1 MASTV
6 GMALG
11 TACTVALTSLTT
23 SRRPYML
30 QANVGWVS
38 SSLLCRTSRWAPAS
52 VSRVT
57 RIPSVQC
64 GSSNPNPR
72 RDGASI
78 STASSRA
85 EDLSA
90 ATAKP
95 SRSPKARK
103 DAVSESAAD
112 EDNGSAV
119 EKADP
124 IRRRTRSSSAAKDKK
139 SKKVKGDGDAEEQTG
154 VSGGERRRKSKAAMT
169 ENEIRL
175 AQLRQELQAALEE
188 RQRLAALLQG
198 KAEPEETAAAQTVRT
213 PVDAGEAAAAAAV
226 RKASAERARE
236 ESLALKKEREA
247 LRAVQAAQKAEEEA
261 AQARERE
268 EAAAGVREVA
278 AARARAEAEAK
289 AAEEAAALASR
300 EAAARAREEAE
311 ARAKA
316 EALAR
321 ERAEAEAKAREEAA
335 RMVELPRQ
343 EQLRKLQ
350 QEHEFIAAKMFFYPG
365 QVQAGKPVE
374 IFFHRPASV
383 LKDKSGVNVVGAF
396 NNWQWQPFKA
406 ELKPSSEVPN
416 DWWVCQIHIP
426 EEAYQVDFVF
436 HSTDNVYE
444 NNGGQDFYI
453 AVTGGMAEAEF
464 ETMLNERK
472 REEAER
478 EAAEEAERERRAEE
492 ERRAAKLKAQQ
503 EAERKQAR
511 DMANDARN
519 RLGEMRRTCGTSLEG
534 VWRLEEVARAEG
546 GERVVRL
553 LYNRAGRPLAGSGAV
568 WVHGGVNGWQDGLS
582 ATGELKPDNQ
592 DNGDWWSVQLTL
604 PADAVV
610 LNWVMADGPV
620 GKAGAYDNNGRKD
633 FAASVGSDDEARA
646 LFDELEERLLAKLE
660 RERIEREEREAKEA
674 ARRQEMKLAMKRRTK
689 EAFLQSQAHVFYT
702 EPADPRAGETVRVFY
717 NPQNTVLHGRQN
729 VWMRGSFNRW
739 THRTGCFLPVHMQPS
754 ANGTHL
760 VGEVTVPHDAFIM
773 DLVFMDSSDPNVATY
788 DNRGGL
794 DYHVPITGSTS
805 KEPPLYIVHVAL
817 EMAPIAKVGG
827 LGDVVTSLS
836 RAILELGHKAEVIL
850 PKYDVLKYDCI
861 QELQDRGSFA
871 WGGTNWR
878 MWFGYVEGIGVHF
891 LEPESGIFW
900 VNCIYGRKDDGHRF
914 GIFCN
919 AALEML
925 VQTGRQPDILHCH
938 DWSSAPV
945 AWLHAESYKQ
955 YGLGNARTVFTI
967 HNLEFGQALIG
978 RAMAACNMATTVS
991 PTYAWEIGG
1000 HGAVAAHRGKFHG
1013 ILNGI
1018 DPDIWDPMTDRFL
1031 PMRYSSE
1038 EVVEGKRAA
1047 KDELR
1052 RRLNLRFDDRPV
1064 VGIVT
1069 RLTAQKG
1076 IHLIKHAIWRT
1087 LDRGGQVVL
1096 LGSAPDPRV
1105 HGEFEHLAGQLNNS
1119 HNNMQRLCLNYDE
1132 PLSHLIYAGCDMIL
1146 VPSMFEPCGLTQLIA
1161 MRYGAVPVVRKTGG
1175 LNDTVFDVDN
1185 DHDRARAQGKD
1196 VNGFSFE
1203 GADAA
1208 GLDYALDRAISGWYD
1223 GREWW
1228 NGLAKRPCGVPT
1240 TTRPFTSDSLLSID
1254 ILRVP
1259 LRLLAPSFR
1268 TSPHPTLASR
1278 LSKTSAA
1285 MPPWET
1291 YLARPPLQADMP
1303 YPRDTWQSAAPCDS
1317 VAHEAGSWHAAQ
1329 PLPQL
1334 PSHLSSAFSALASA
1348 HPAHLPDRAFSPSLP
1363 HHAQG
1368 QAHPGPSVLPPS
1380 LPSAPFSSS
1389 AFAFPS
1395 LALET
1400 SFSALS
1406 LSLRSQSPP
1415 DPPARPSLPHA
1426 ASAGSLRALAS
1437 GAVPAP
1443 HFAPSAQCSVDGDS
1457 SSSGRRSASLIPY
1470 PGEKSTHATSSGS
1483 SPSSPA
1489 SFVSS
1494 VSSSVAGHATAD
1506 LSHDSLPADNPWY
1519 VSSPATAAPADGAK
1533 DEPGAAAA
1541 GGGKAGSGEA
1551 ASGEAIPDALPRAVG
1566 GTVEEAAPAGVA
1578 HVAQATQEIH
1588 ATHTEEVERLQQALR
1603 RAEAAAAEAQQ
1614 AAAMAQLEMAQMQ
1627 RACGEHA
1634 RQVVRLRRELDS
1646 AGDAHLQ
1653 LAAEL
1658 VHLEDFA
1665 IAALQH
1671 DLKAEARRGLPAAEA
1686 ALLDAPDEY
1695 GGCRQFYQT
1704 GCCHFGRG
1712 RRPCPNEASHFC
1724 LRCGRAHGTAP
1735 HLVLLRRLNDRCL
1748 LPQ

>member
-1 MASTV
+1 M
-6 GMALG
+6 
-11 TACTVALTSLTT
+11 
-23 SRRPYML
+23 
-30 QANVGWVS
+30 
-38 SSLLCRTSRWAPAS
+38 
-52 VSRVT
+52 SRVAG
-57 RIPSVQC
+57 IPSVHC
-64 GSSNPNPR
+64 GSSNPTPR
-72 RDGASI
+72 RDGAGI

-85 EDLSA
+85 EDLPA
-90 ATAKP
+90 ATTK
-95 SRSPKARK
+95 SGRSARARK
-103 DAVSESAAD
+103 DATD

-124 IRRRTRSSSAAKDKK
+124 IRRRTRASSSSGAKDKK
-139 SKKVKGDGDAEEQTG
+139 SKTAKGTGDAEEQADAAAGG
-154 VSGGERRRKSKAAMT
+154 VSGGERRRKSKAAMS

-247 LRAVQAAQKAEEEA
+247 LRAVQAAEKAEEEA

-268 EAAAGVREVA
+268 EAAAGMREVA
-278 AARARAEAEAK
+278 AARARADAEAK
-289 AAEEAAALASR
+289 AAEEAAAMASR
-300 EAAARAREEAE
+300 EAAARAREVAE
-311 ARAKA
+311 ARARA

-321 ERAEAEAKAREEAA
+321 ERAEAEAKARAEAA
-335 RMVELPRQ
+335 KMVELPRQ

-365 QVQAGKPVE
+365 QVEPGKPVE

-406 ELKPSSEVPN
+406 ELKPSAEVPN
-416 DWWVCQIHIP
+416 DWWTCRIEVP

-453 AVTGGMAEAEF
+453 AVTGGMGEEEF

-478 EAAEEAERERRAEE
+478 EAAEEAERERRAAE
-492 ERRAAKLKAQQ
+492 ERRVAKLKAQQ

-519 RLGEMRRTCGTSLEG
+519 RLGEMRRTCGTSLQG
-534 VWRLEEVARAEG
+534 VWRVEEVGRTEG

-553 LYNRAGRPLAGSGAV
+553 LYNRAGRPLARSGAV

-582 ATGELKPDNQ
+582 ATGELKADNQ
-592 DNGDWWSVQLTL
+592 ENGDWWSVECECFITPPFTCNVARSLRQRCLPSYSHPPPSPSPSSSSYFPSLIPQAPVPSRLPCISPLFRPILSPCPPHSPRILPPIPRSPLPPVTL

-610 LNWVMADGPV
+610 LNWVMADGAV

-633 FAASVGSDDEARA
+633 FAASVGSDEDARR
-646 LFDELEERLLAKLE
+646 LFDELEERLLVKLE
-660 RERIEREEREAKEA
+660 TERIAREEREAKEEV
-674 ARRQEMKLAMKRRTK
+674 RRQEAKRAMKRRTM
-689 EAFLQSQAHVFYT
+689 ETFLQSQAHVFFT
-702 EPADPRAGETVRVFY
+702 EPAEPRAGETVRVFY
-717 NPQNTVLHGRQN
+717 NPQNTVLHGRHD

-739 THRTGCFLPVHMQPS
+739 THRTGCFLPVHMRPAS
-754 ANGTHL
+754 NGTHL

-773 DLVFMDSSDPNVATY
+773 DLVFMDSSDPNVAAY
-788 DNRGGL
+788 DSRGGL
-794 DYHVPITGSTS
+794 DYHVPIVGSTT

-836 RAILELGHKAEVIL
+836 RAILELGHKSEVIL

-861 QELQDRGSFA
+861 QDLQDRGSFA

-900 VNCIYGRKDDGHRF
+900 VNCIYGRKDDGDRF

-1047 KDELR
+1047 RDELR

-1105 HGEFEHLAGQLNNS
+1105 QSEFEHLAGQLNNS

-1146 VPSMFEPCGLTQLIA
+1146 VPSIFEPCGLTQLIA

-1228 NGLAKRPCGVPT
+1228 NGLAKRVMEQDWT
-1240 TTRPFTSDSLLSID
+1240 WNRPALD
-1254 ILRVP
+1254 
-1259 LRLLAPSFR
+1259 
-1268 TSPHPTLASR
+1268 
-1278 LSKTSAA
+1278 
-1285 MPPWET
+1285 
-1291 YLARPPLQADMP
+1291 YLELYYGAR
-1303 YPRDTWQSAAPCDS
+1303 
-1317 VAHEAGSWHAAQ
+1317 
-1329 PLPQL
+1329 
-1334 PSHLSSAFSALASA
+1334 
-1348 HPAHLPDRAFSPSLP
+1348 
-1363 HHAQG
+1363 
-1368 QAHPGPSVLPPS
+1368 
-1380 LPSAPFSSS
+1380 
-1389 AFAFPS
+1389 
-1395 LALET
+1395 
-1400 SFSALS
+1400 
-1406 LSLRSQSPP
+1406 
-1415 DPPARPSLPHA
+1415 
-1426 ASAGSLRALAS
+1426 
-1437 GAVPAP
+1437 
-1443 HFAPSAQCSVDGDS
+1443 
-1457 SSSGRRSASLIPY
+1457 
-1470 PGEKSTHATSSGS
+1470 K
-1483 SPSSPA
+1483 
-1489 SFVSS
+1489 
-1494 VSSSVAGHATAD
+1494 
-1506 LSHDSLPADNPWY
+1506 
-1519 VSSPATAAPADGAK
+1519 
-1533 DEPGAAAA
+1533 
-1541 GGGKAGSGEA
+1541 
-1551 ASGEAIPDALPRAVG
+1551 
-1566 GTVEEAAPAGVA
+1566 
-1578 HVAQATQEIH
+1578 
-1588 ATHTEEVERLQQALR
+1588 
-1603 RAEAAAAEAQQ
+1603 
-1614 AAAMAQLEMAQMQ
+1614 
-1627 RACGEHA
+1627 
-1634 RQVVRLRRELDS
+1634 
-1646 AGDAHLQ
+1646 
-1653 LAAEL
+1653 
-1658 VHLEDFA
+1658 
-1665 IAALQH
+1665 
-1671 DLKAEARRGLPAAEA
+1671 
-1686 ALLDAPDEY
+1686 
-1695 GGCRQFYQT
+1695 
-1704 GCCHFGRG
+1704 
-1712 RRPCPNEASHFC
+1712 
-1724 LRCGRAHGTAP
+1724 
-1735 HLVLLRRLNDRCL
+1735 
-1748 LPQ
+1748 

>member
-1 MASTV
+1 M
-6 GMALG
+6 
-11 TACTVALTSLTT
+11 
-23 SRRPYML
+23 
-30 QANVGWVS
+30 
-38 SSLLCRTSRWAPAS
+38 
-52 VSRVT
+52 SRVAQ
-57 RIPSVQC
+57 IPSVQC
-64 GSSNPNPR
+64 GSSNPTPR

-85 EDLSA
+85 EDLPA

-95 SRSPKARK
+95 GRLARARK
-103 DAVSESAAD
+103 DATD
-112 EDNGSAV
+112 EDNGN
-119 EKADP
+119 ADP
-124 IRRRTRSSSAAKDKK
+124 IRRRTRASSSNGAKDKK
-139 SKKVKGDGDAEEQTG
+139 SKKAKDDGDAEEDSAAAG
-154 VSGGERRRKSKAAMT
+154 ASGGERRRKSKAALS

-198 KAEPEETAAAQTVRT
+198 KAEPEETAQATRT
-213 PVDAGEAAAAAAV
+213 PVGAGEAASAAAV
-226 RKASAERARE
+226 RKASAERARD

-247 LRAVQAAQKAEEEA
+247 LRAVQAAEKAEEEA

-268 EAAAGVREVA
+268 EAAAGVREIA
-278 AARARAEAEAK
+278 ASRARADAEAK
-289 AAEEAAALASR
+289 AAEEAAAMASR
-300 EAAARAREEAE
+300 EAAARAREVAE
-311 ARAKA
+311 ARARA

-321 ERAEAEAKAREEAA
+321 QRAEAEAKARAESAK
-335 RMVELPRQ
+335 MVELPRQ

-365 QVQAGKPVE
+365 QVEPGKPVE

-406 ELKPSSEVPN
+406 ELKPSAEVPN
-416 DWWVCQIHIP
+416 DWWTCRIQVP

-453 AVTGGMAEAEF
+453 AVTGGMGEAEF

-478 EAAEEAERERRAEE
+478 EAAEEAERERRAAE
-492 ERRAAKLKAQQ
+492 ERRVAKLKAQQ

-519 RLGEMRRTCGTSLEG
+519 RLGEMRRTCGTSLQG
-534 VWRLEEVARAEG
+534 VWRVEEVGRTEG

-553 LYNRAGRPLAGSGAV
+553 LYNRAGRPLARSGAV

-592 DNGDWWSVQLTL
+592 ENGDWWSVQLTL

-610 LNWVMADGPV
+610 LNWVMADGAV

-633 FAASVGSDDEARA
+633 FAASVGSDEDARR
-646 LFDELEERLLAKLE
+646 LFDDLEERLLVKLE
-660 RERIEREEREAKEA
+660 TERIAREEREAKEEV
-674 ARRQEMKLAMKRRTK
+674 RRQEAKRAMKRRTM
-689 EAFLQSQAHVFYT
+689 ETFLQSQAHVFFT
-702 EPADPRAGETVRVFY
+702 EPAEPRAGETVRVFY
-717 NPQNTVLHGRQN
+717 NPQNTVLHGRQD

-739 THRTGCFLPVHMQPS
+739 THRTGCFLPVHMRPAS
-754 ANGTHL
+754 NGTHL

-794 DYHVPITGSTS
+794 DYHVPITGSTT

-836 RAILELGHKAEVIL
+836 RAILELGHKSEVIL

-861 QELQDRGSFA
+861 QDLQDRGSFA

-900 VNCIYGRKDDGHRF
+900 VNCIYGRKDDGDRF

-945 AWLHAESYKQ
+945 AWLHAESYVQ

-967 HNLEFGQALIG
+967 HNLEFGQALIA

-1047 KDELR
+1047 RDELR

-1105 HGEFEHLAGQLNNS
+1105 HSEFEHLAGQLNNS

-1208 GLDYALDRAISGWYD
+1208 GLDYALDSHAPIHIGFALVYRY
-1223 GREWW
+1223 
-1228 NGLAKRPCGVPT
+1228 
-1240 TTRPFTSDSLLSID
+1240 
-1254 ILRVP
+1254 LRVP
-1259 LRLLAPSFR
+1259 LRSLVPSFL
-1268 TSPHPTLASR
+1268 TSPQPPLASGLSLR
-1278 LSKTSAA
+1278 LSAARTAAA

-1291 YLARPPLQADMP
+1291 YLARPPLQAEMS

-1317 VAHEAGSWHAAQ
+1317 VAYDAGSWQHSVAQ
-1329 PLPQL
+1329 HPPPL
-1334 PSHLSSAFSALASA
+1334 PSHLSSVLSALASA
-1348 HPAHLPDRAFSPSLP
+1348 HPSHLPDRAFSPSLP
-1363 HHAQG
+1363 HHGQG
-1368 QAHPGPSVLPPS
+1368 QALQGPLVLPPS
-1380 LPSAPFSSS
+1380 LPSAPFTSS

-1400 SFSALS
+1400 SLSALS

-1415 DPPARPSLPHA
+1415 EPPSRPSLPHA

-1437 GAVPAP
+1437 AAVPAP
-1443 HFAPSAQCSVDGDS
+1443 TFVPSAPCSADYDS

-1470 PGEKSTHATSSGS
+1470 PGEKATHATSSGS

-1494 VSSSVAGHATAD
+1494 VSSSVAGHATAAD

-1519 VSSPATAAPADGAK
+1519 VSSPAALAPTDAK

-1541 GGGKAGSGEA
+1541 GSGEA
-1551 ASGEAIPDALPRAVG
+1551 AGEEAIPDTLPSAVG
-1566 GTVEEAAPAGVA
+1566 STVEDPAAAGVA
-1578 HVAQATQEIH
+1578 HATHAH
-1588 ATHTEEVERLQQALR
+1588 ATHATRETPATHAEEVERLQQAVR
-1603 RAEAAAAEAQQ
+1603 RAEAATAEAQQ

-1653 LAAEL
+1653 LAAEVACLRGELAGAGEVAAQQAGQAARLRRELEGTQCVVVRQAAEATQLRRMVKAVHALDL

-1671 DLKAEARRGLPAAEA
+1671 DLKAEARRGLPAADA